1 MFGSRHKSYDSTA
14 DGPWLELA
22 LTKLRVVGDELVRV
36 NGRNNPVLRLKLREI
51 DEVGTGTGFDPMSAL
66 FLAGALG
73 AAAVGRFVVS
83 EHNNALTVLLYLAAF
98 GGVLLAIF
106 GSVRQQIVLRTA
118 GKTLVVNCADP
129 ADEVAGFAASLTAE
143 LASRKATLGE
153 RRGVSPT

>member
-1 MFGSRHKSYDSTA
+1 MFGSRDKPDESTG

-22 LTKLRVVGDELVRV
+22 LAKLRVVGDELVRL
-36 NGRNNPVLRLKLREI
+36 NGRNNPVLRLKLREV
-51 DEVGTGTGFDPMSAL
+51 DEVSTGTGFDPMSAL
-66 FLAGALG
+66 FLAAALG
-73 AAAVGRFVVS
+73 GAAVGRFVS
-83 EHNNALTVLLYLAAF
+83 ENNALTVLLYLAAF

-143 LASRKATLGE
+143 LASRKASGA
-153 RRGVSPT
+153 V